1 MTRFGIVQI
10 AQLRCF
16 LFVQFVLTFAVC
28 GVTMRSKR
36 KGVKK
41 MLSDILYQQE
51 HELLHKIVRE
61 KNLFRKFFLAMKIE
75 AITEA
80 FADSI
85 DHAA

>member
-1 MTRFGIVQI
+1 
-10 AQLRCF
+10 
-16 LFVQFVLTFAVC
+16 
-28 GVTMRSKR
+28 
-36 KGVKK
+36 

-85 DHAA
+85 AHAE